1 MTLKHHKHKKIIT
14 RKSKWRR
21 QHMGDFRKGSHAP
34 TFRNRKFSTRLREY
48 SIFFPS
54 VVMAEP
60 DGKFSLHGS
69 QPKNI
74 F

>member
-1 MTLKHHKHKKIIT
+1 
-14 RKSKWRR
+14 
-21 QHMGDFRKGSHAP
+21 MGNFRKGSYTP

-48 SIFFPS
+48 SIFFS
-54 VVMAEP
+54 SEVMAEP